1 MPADNTKIKV
11 KLSTDNPEL
20 WIRQFPDGL
29 AIWGQCEFIF
39 NSAEK
44 EYDWFVVYNDFPR
57 LFTEEVLQCPA
68 SNTMLVTTEPPSIK
82 SYGIDFTRQFGC
94 VLTSQPEWSLP
105 HSCRIFSQPALHWFF
120 GWGSKKMRSY
130 NEIASVN
137 VEAKS
142 KTISTVCSSKQQ
154 RHTLHNKRYQFTQA
168 LKSKLPEMD
177 IFGHGVKL
185 MDDKAES
192 LDDYHY
198 HLAIENYQGEHHWTE
213 KLADSFLGLTLPF
226 YFGCPNAKDYFPAQS
241 FIVIDIFDLD
251 GAYDII
257 QQAIKNNEYEKRLP
271 YILEARRLVMEQ
283 YNIFAVLS
291 REIVLRHN
299 KSDIKA
305 TNKTIYSRHA
315 LRKKYPLVGLR
326 DVIEKMRVRLI
337 SLLFR

>member
-1 MPADNTKIKV
+1 MSADKTKIKV

-20 WIRQFPDGL
+20 WIRQFPDGV

-39 NSAEK
+39 DSAEK
-44 EYDWFVVYNDFPR
+44 EYDWFIVYNDFPR
-57 LFTEEVLQCPA
+57 LFTEEVLQCAA
-68 SNTMLVTTEPPSIK
+68 SHTMLVTTEPPSIK

-105 HSCRIFSQPALHWFF
+105 HADRIFSQPALHWFF

-130 NEIASVN
+130 NEIASFNSGV
-137 VEAKS
+137 KS

-168 LKSKLPEMD
+168 LKKKLPEMD

-185 MDDKAES
+185 MDDKAEA
-192 LDDYHY
+192 LDDYRF

-226 YFGCPNAKDYFPAQS
+226 YFGCPNAKDYFPEQS
-241 FIVIDIFDLD
+241 FIAIDIFDVN
-251 GAYDII
+251 GAHEII

-291 REIVLRHN
+291 REIALRHN
-299 KSDIKA
+299 KSETKT

-315 LRKKYPLVGLR
+315 LRKKYPLIGLR
-326 DVIEKMRVRLI
+326 DIVEKMRVRII